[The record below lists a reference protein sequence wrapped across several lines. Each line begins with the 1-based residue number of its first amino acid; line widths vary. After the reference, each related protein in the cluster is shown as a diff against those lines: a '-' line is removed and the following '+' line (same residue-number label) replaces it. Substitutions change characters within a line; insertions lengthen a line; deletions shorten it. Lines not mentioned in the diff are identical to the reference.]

1 MRYANINILY
11 IINIVIRKGKETLM
25 KDWMKNK
32 KVWIGA
38 AIVIIVFAWALWS
51 GMQPPVEEIK

>member
-1 MRYANINILY
+1 
-11 IINIVIRKGKETLM
+11 M

-38 AIVIIVFAWALWS
+38 AIVIIVFAWAIWS